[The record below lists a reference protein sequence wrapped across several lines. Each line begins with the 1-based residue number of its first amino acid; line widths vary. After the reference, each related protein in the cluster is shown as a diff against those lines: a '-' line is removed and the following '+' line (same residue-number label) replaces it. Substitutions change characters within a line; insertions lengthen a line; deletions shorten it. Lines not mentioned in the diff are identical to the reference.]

1 MEDELAFG
9 ETSAP
14 QRLQKRASSLG
25 KGCPHRLQ
33 RLATKRLQR
42 QNAHNIQLQ
51 KTPIRMPP
59 LMPSPY
65 STTGTS
71 SSYVT
76 KKATIQGDREGRP
89 GKKATDRLISTSA
102 ALHARLPFRW
112 AAGF

>member
-1 MEDELAFG
+1 MGDELAFG
-9 ETSAP
+9 KTSAP

-42 QNAHNIQLQ
+42 SERTQQTAAGTH
-51 KTPIRMPP
+51 TRMP

-76 KKATIQGDREGRP
+76 KKATHRATYQGDHEGRP
-89 GKKATDRLISTSA
+89 GQKAT
-102 ALHARLPFRW
+102 
-112 AAGF
+112 G